1 MSYEK
6 VFQTK
11 SVIVGTKQTARAIK
25 SEIASEI
32 LVAIDA
38 DPRLTSKIVLLANEA
53 NIPVTYVDSMKKLG
67 KTCGIKVDAAVVAIT
82 I

>member
-6 VFQTK
+6 VFQAK
-11 SVIVGTKQTARAIK
+11 GIIVGTKQTVRAIK
-25 SEIASEI
+25 SEVISEVV
-32 LVAIDA
+32 VAIDA
-38 DPRLTSKIVLLANEA
+38 DPRLTSKIVLLASET

-67 KTCGIKVDAAVVAIT
+67 KACGIKVGAAVVAIT

>member
-6 VFQTK
+6 VFQAK
-11 SVIVGTKQTARAIK
+11 SITVGTKQTVRAIK
-25 SEIASEI
+25 SETVSDIV
-32 LVAIDA
+32 VAMDA
-38 DPRLTSKIVLLANEA
+38 DPRLTLKIVLIANET

-67 KTCGIKVDAAVVAIT
+67 KACGIKVGAAVVAIT

>member
-6 VFQTK
+6 VFQAK
-11 SVIVGTKQTARAIK
+11 SIIVGTKQTVRAIK
-25 SEIASEI
+25 SEVISEVV
-32 LVAIDA
+32 VAIDA
-38 DPRLTSKIVLLANEA
+38 DPRLTSKIVLLASET

-67 KTCGIKVDAAVVAIT
+67 KACGIKVGAAVVAIT